1 MKKILVA
8 AAVAACMSGAYAAE
22 DINVDVAVIGA
33 GGAGLSAAV
42 EATDLGAKVVVLEKM
57 PMVGGNTIR
66 AAGGLNAA
74 GTALQTAK
82 GGKAFA
88 VKHCRAPLRAGAR
101 AARSPRC
108 RPVCSASPSGGARR
122 SCAPGGRRASP
133 PAAHA
138 PRGAA

>member
-57 PMVGGNTIR
+57 PMVGGNTTAPR
-66 AAGGLNAA
+66 AASMPPA
-74 GTALQTAK
+74 
-82 GGKAFA
+82 
-88 VKHCRAPLRAGAR
+88 RRSRPPR
-101 AARSPRC
+101 AARLR
-108 RPVCSASPSGGARR
+108 RIPSK
-122 SCAPGGRRASP
+122 SCTSTR
-133 PAAHA
+133 
-138 PRGAA
+138 